1 MSRKKVLIAA
11 GGTGGH
17 MFPAQAL
24 ARELAS
30 CGHQVLF
37 AGAKLD
43 SNKFFHRDL
52 FAFTAVSSAT
62 ISKKSLAAF
71 FSSMSALIK
80 GCKDSWKIIDDFRPD
95 VVVGFGSFHSV
106 PLLVASIGKKIPI
119 VLFESNAWP
128 GRVNRLFSRFAKM
141 TAVQFSQTMNILKG
155 KSCLVEVPFWQKQEN
170 VSCSI
175 SEARAYYGIHPD
187 RLTLLVF
194 GGSQGAK
201 KINEAIANVL
211 ASNDHVLSS
220 LQLIHLIGK
229 DEPLQMYQEYYENI
243 GVKACVKT
251 FEDQM
256 QYAWTAADLAV
267 CRAGAATVAE
277 MIRFEIPALLVPF
290 AKAAEDHQKI
300 NAQELE
306 RLGAAIYI
314 DEIQIEGSIFKNA
327 LSKLV
332 QEKQV
337 MKEALKIFKNSDSK
351 YRLIQVVEN
360 MGHLQAITKECL

>member
-1 MSRKKVLIAA
+1 
-11 GGTGGH
+11 

-24 ARELAS
+24 AKELIN

-43 SNKFFHRDL
+43 SNKFFHRDI
-52 FAFTAVSSAT
+52 FDFKEVSSST
-62 ISKKSLAAF
+62 ISKKSLISL
-71 FSSMSALIK
+71 FSSITTLMR
-80 GCKDSWKIIDDFRPD
+80 GCKESWKIMNDFQPD
-95 VVVGFGSFHSV
+95 IVVGFGSFHSV
-106 PLLVASIGKKIPI
+106 PLLIASIGKKIPI

-128 GRVNRLFSRFAKM
+128 GRVNRIFSRFAKM
-141 TAVQFSQTMNILKG
+141 TAVQFSQTMHILKG
-155 KSCLVEVPFWQKQEN
+155 RTCLVEVPFWQKQKD
-170 VSCSI
+170 VFCSRL
-175 SEARAYYGIHPD
+175 EARLHYGLDPE

-211 ASNDHVLSS
+211 ASNDHALSS
-220 LQLIHLIGK
+220 LQIIHLIGK
-229 DEPLQMYQEYYENI
+229 DEPLQMYQKHYENI
-243 GVKACVKT
+243 GVKACVKN

-256 QYAWTAADLAV
+256 QYAWMSADFVV

-314 DEIQIEGSIFKNA
+314 DEKHLDGSSFQKA
-327 LSKLV
+327 LYKLV
-332 QEKQV
+332 QDKQT
-337 MKEALKIFKNSDSK
+337 MQEALKGFKNLDDK
-351 YRLIQVVEN
+351 CRLIQVVEN
-360 MGHLQAITKECL
+360 VGHIQATRKECS